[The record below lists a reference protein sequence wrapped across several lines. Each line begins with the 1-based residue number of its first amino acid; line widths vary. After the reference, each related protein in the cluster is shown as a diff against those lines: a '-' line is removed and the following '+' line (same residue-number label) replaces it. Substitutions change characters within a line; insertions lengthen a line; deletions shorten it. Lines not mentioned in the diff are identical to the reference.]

1 MPLVTGTPVGNI
13 VSQEELYLEGS
24 PYLYLQDYRATPYRH
39 PDANGYYYGLSGTST
54 YPVYSLGCIQ
64 NTKMTEDVTL
74 NMIRCDTV
82 GDKEALQRRNYIEM
96 EFELNS
102 QMPLSVSKILMNFFD
117 STTVSGAEF
126 VGMSKINNNIHWMLY
141 APKVYDEV
149 AGYWILM
156 HLAKCK
162 IVGNWTW
169 DLNINGWKLT
179 GIKVRALID
188 ETKPA
193 NQMFGVLARFDPVA
207 LP

>member
-1 MPLVTGTPVGNI
+1 MPLVTGSSIGNI
-13 VSQEELYLEGS
+13 LSQEEKYLEGA
-24 PYLYLQDYRATPYRH
+24 PYLYIQDYRAAPLH
-39 PDANGYYYGLSGTST
+39 APDANGYYYGMSGST
-54 YPVYSLGCIQ
+54 NYPIYSLGCIQ
-64 NTKMTEDVTL
+64 NVKLTEDVTL

-82 GDKEALQRRNYIEM
+82 GDKAAIQRRNYLDM

-102 QMPLSVSKILMNFFD
+102 QLPLSVTAKIMNMFN

-126 VGMSKINNNIHWMLY
+126 VGVSKINNNIYYMLY

-156 HLAKCK
+156 HFHRCQ
-162 IVGNWTW
+162 IVGNFTW

-179 GIKVRALID
+179 GLKVRALID
-188 ETKPA
+188 ETKPST
-193 NQMFGVLARFDPVA
+193 QMFGVLARFDNNA